1 MGLCVGTAVDIVSEA
16 HPSQPKFRPMP
27 RSDQPRTSPPATPA
41 TRGDGRQPPTRT
53 EGPNI
58 GLVRLQRQTVAS
70 MTLDALRDGI
80 LHGHYA
86 EGEPLRQDALAD
98 ELGVSRIP
106 IREALR
112 QLETEGLVTFNPHR
126 GAIVSSLSLDE
137 IEEVFD
143 LRASI
148 ESDLMRRAIPHLTA
162 HQLDQADEVLDRYA
176 VALRT
181 GDVAKWGV
189 LNWQF
194 HASLYAP
201 AARPV
206 TMNLVQRLHQQSDRY
221 LRMQL
226 ALTHGETRAN
236 DEHRAI
242 AAAARAHDTK
252 RACQLVRDHIAGAGR
267 SLLAFLRERRAADTN
282 SGAPS
287 VPLRPRAARGE
298 P

>member
-1 MGLCVGTAVDIVSEA
+1 MSTEVLKEA
-16 HPSQPKFRPMP
+16 RLNGQRTTP
-27 RSDQPRTSPPATPA
+27 RLSPVVP
-41 TRGDGRQPPTRT
+41 
-53 EGPNI
+53 I
-58 GLVRLQRQTVAS
+58 QRQTIAS
-70 MTLDALRDGI
+70 MTIEALRERI
-80 LHGHYA
+80 LRGDYPD
-86 EGEPLRQDALAD
+86 GEPLRQDALAD

-126 GAIVSSLSLDE
+126 GAIVSSLSLEE

-148 ESDLMRRAIPHLTA
+148 ESDLLRRAIPHLTT
-162 HQLDQADEVLDRYA
+162 HQLDQADEVLERYA

-201 AARPV
+201 AARPI
-206 TMNLVQRLHQQSDRY
+206 TMNIVQRLHQQSDRY

-226 ALTHGETRAN
+226 ALTHGETRASE
-236 DEHRAI
+236 EHRAI
-242 AAAARAHDTK
+242 AVAARAHDTK

-267 SLLAFLRERRAADTN
+267 SLLAFLRERRDEDTN
-282 SGAPS
+282 GR
-287 VPLRPRAARGE
+287 VPTRARRARGDA
-298 P
+298 